1 MQKLLTVAAIAG
13 TAGFAMYKANQFAE
27 LESSAA
33 NEERAAQDAQEAT
46 ARRVRSPNRR
56 SS

>member
-13 TAGFAMYKANQFAE
+13 TAGFAMYKANQLAE